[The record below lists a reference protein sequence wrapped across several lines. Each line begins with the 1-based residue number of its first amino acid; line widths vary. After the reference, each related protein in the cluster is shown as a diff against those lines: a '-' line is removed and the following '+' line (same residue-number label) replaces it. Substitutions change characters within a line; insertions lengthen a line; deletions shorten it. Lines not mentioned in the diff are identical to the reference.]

1 MAQKEWVKQIFQIVC
16 VVDDVVATL
25 ENWKRNVEFDQNSI
39 SCGIT
44 DTTKYAEFDFGGV
57 DMKLVEPL
65 NKDGYDTYARALRDK
80 GQGFHHIG
88 ICPYDYDETQKHFEA
103 LGFKPAFEE
112 VIDEQDMKIYNFEKE
127 IGMSV
132 GIYKEMFG
140 PCAR

>member
-16 VVDDVVATL
+16 VVDDVVDTL

-44 DTTKYAEFDFGGV
+44 ETTRYAEFDFGGV
-57 DMKLVEPL
+57 DMKLMEPL

-88 ICPYDYDETQKHFEA
+88 ICPNDYDETLKHFEA

-112 VIDEQDMKIYNFEKE
+112 VIDEQDMKIFNFEKE

-132 GIYKEMFG
+132 GMYKEMFG